1 LNRPRRQSLSRWGY
15 WGWGLLLVP
24 LLLWLGLRQV
34 IAVGLPERWLAG
46 LAALRWA
53 WLLICAG
60 LILADLIWKQ
70 KSYRAAY

>member
-1 LNRPRRQSLSRWGY
+1 M
-15 WGWGLLLVP
+15 P